1 MKALLFDAIK
11 GKKTKRVPWVPFVG
25 VHGGYLIGSGAD
37 EYLKSSDKIVEG
49 ISAAIQRY
57 RPDGIP
63 VAFDLQ
69 IEAEALGC
77 GLIWSKN
84 SPPSVSTHP
93 LESETSIDSLKVPSE
108 KDGRIPIIMDALKR
122 LKEKYT
128 DVAFYGL
135 VTGPLTLAMHLA
147 GTDLLMNM
155 LLDPESVKK
164 IISFSR
170 DVAIKMSQYYSKNG
184 ADVIAIVDPTV
195 SLISP
200 QTFDQ
205 FLTEPYKKIFEFIK
219 SENKISASFVCGD
232 ARKMIEPICKT
243 YPNSFHADEN
253 VPLSLLRDTT
263 QKYNISFGG
272 NIPLAT
278 VLFNGN
284 EILSQKVAAE
294 CIYESGIDRFVLAPG
309 CDLLYDTPPKNL
321 EAVGEVVHDVPIEKI
336 GEYITEKASQ
346 IVEEEIEPYKVPDYR
361 SLDHVI
367 VDVITINADTC
378 AACKYMVEA
387 VKSVGNKFMAIP
399 PFEWSEHRLSEK
411 TTLSMIKTF
420 GLKQIPSI
428 VIDGTITFE
437 GIVPTQDELVKKIR
451 DAFGK
456 KRK

>member
-1 MKALLFDAIK
+1 MKDILFDVIK

-25 VHGGYLIGSGAD
+25 VHGGYLIGSSAD
-37 EYLKSSDKIVEG
+37 EYLKSSDKIFEG
-49 ISAAIQRY
+49 ISVAIQRY

-69 IEAEALGC
+69 IEAEVLGC
-77 GLIWSKN
+77 KLMWSKN
-84 SPPSVSTHP
+84 SPPSVSSHP
-93 LESETSIDSLKVPSE
+93 LEEGTSLDSLKMPSE
-108 KDGRIPIIMDALKR
+108 KDGRIPIIMEALKR
-122 LKEKYT
+122 LKEKYK
-128 DVAFYGL
+128 DIAFYGL

-155 LLDPESVKK
+155 LLDPQSVEKV
-164 IISFSR
+164 ISFSCN
-170 DVAIKMSQYYSKNG
+170 VAIKMSQYYSKNG

-205 FLTEPYKKIFEFIK
+205 FMSDAYTKIFEFIK
-219 SENKISASFVCGD
+219 SQNKISASFVCGD
-232 ARKMIEPICKT
+232 ARKVIEPICKT
-243 YPNSFHADEN
+243 YPDSFHADEN
-253 VPLSLLRDTT
+253 VPLSMLRDTT
-263 QKYNISFGG
+263 QKYGISFGG
-272 NIPLAT
+272 NIPLTT
-278 VLFNGN
+278 VLFSGN

-309 CDLLYDTPPKNL
+309 CDLLYDTPPQNL
-321 EAVGEVVHDVPIEKI
+321 EAVSEVVHDVPMEKI
-336 GEYITEKASQ
+336 GEYITEKASR
-346 IVEEEIEPYKVPDYR
+346 IVEEKIEPYKTPNYKTLDY
-361 SLDHVI
+361 VN

-387 VKSVGNKFMAIP
+387 VKSVGDKFMAIP

-428 VIDGTITFE
+428 VIDGEVAFE
-437 GIVPTQDELVKKIR
+437 GIVPTHDELVKKIR
-451 DAFGK
+451 EAFERK
-456 KRK
+456 KK

>member
-1 MKALLFDAIK
+1 LEKECLNTYEYSKNEVYTKHLTNP
-11 GKKTKRVPWVPFVG
+11 TKRVPWVPFVG

-93 LESETSIDSLKVPSE
+93 LESATSIDSLKVPSE

-155 LLDPESVKK
+155 LLDPESVEK

-184 ADVIAIVDPTV
+184 ADFIAIVDPTV

-232 ARKMIEPICKT
+232 ARKVIEPICKT

-253 VPLSLLRDTT
+253 VPLALLRDTT
-263 QKYNISFGG
+263 QKYNISLKHPLFRHSGLRAG
-272 NIPLAT
+272 IALKLTCKHFMNAHILIPIWSAFQQRLT
-278 VLFNGN
+278 CQSTLNLYLTFVVTFMH
-284 EILSQKVAAE
+284 ILSHFI
-294 CIYESGIDRFVLAPG
+294 IY
-309 CDLLYDTPPKNL
+309 LL
-321 EAVGEVVHDVPIEKI
+321 
-336 GEYITEKASQ
+336 
-346 IVEEEIEPYKVPDYR
+346 
-361 SLDHVI
+361 
-367 VDVITINADTC
+367 
-378 AACKYMVEA
+378 
-387 VKSVGNKFMAIP
+387 
-399 PFEWSEHRLSEK
+399 
-411 TTLSMIKTF
+411 TL
-420 GLKQIPSI
+420 
-428 VIDGTITFE
+428 
-437 GIVPTQDELVKKIR
+437 
-451 DAFGK
+451 
-456 KRK
+456 